1 MPAFGYQPSFEVVQD
16 IAAADPSESS
26 CLEDEG
32 VAAEEVFEL

>member
-16 IAAADPSESS
+16 IVAVGPSEPS

-32 VAAEEVFEL
+32 VAAEEVIEL